1 MKALVLAGGKGT
13 RLRPITFAMPKQ
25 LIPVANKPILFY
37 VLQHIQ
43 DAGIEEVGVI
53 VSPETAC
60 QIQEAVGLNFPCL
73 HLTYIEQLEP
83 LGLAHAVVVA
93 RDFLG
98 DEPFL
103 MYLGDNLIDQG
114 VADLVKTFEDSG
126 ADAVI
131 LLKQLDDPR
140 MFGVAVLDE
149 SGQVVR
155 LVEKPKVPPS
165 NLGLVGVYLFSPAI
179 HKAIDGIEPSW
190 RGELEITDAIQR
202 LVEDGKPVRSFILD
216 GWWLDTGKKD
226 DLLEANRTVL
236 DQVTQRDIR
245 GLVDEGS
252 RLIGRVSI
260 ADGAAV
266 QNSVVRGPVVIGTGT
281 LIKDSIVGP
290 YTSIGERCQIES
302 STLQDCVIMDG
313 AHIEGVER
321 VEESI
326 VGKNV
331 SVRRPAGDFRALRLM
346 VGDEAEVLL

>member
-60 QIQEAVGLNFPCL
+60 QIQQTVGLNFPGL
-73 HLTYIEQLEP
+73 RLTYIQQIEP

-179 HKAIDGIEPSW
+179 HEAIDGIEPSW

>member
-1 MKALVLAGGKGT
+1 VKALVLAGGKGT

-43 DAGIEEVGVI
+43 DAGIQDVGVI

-60 QIQEAVGLNFPCL
+60 QIRDAVGANFPRL
-73 HLTYIEQLEP
+73 NLTYIEQLQP

-98 DEPFL
+98 RDPFL
-103 MYLGDNLIDQG
+103 MYLGDNLINQG
-114 VADLVKTFEDSG
+114 VSGLVKTFEDSG

-140 MFGVAVLDE
+140 MFGVAVLDQ
-149 SGQVVR
+149 SGKVVR

-165 NLGLVGVYLFSPAI
+165 NLGLVGVYLFSAAI
-179 HKAIDGIEPSW
+179 HDAIDRIEPSW

-202 LVEDGKPVRSFILD
+202 LVEDGRPVQSLILEN
-216 GWWLDTGKKD
+216 WWLDTGKKD

-236 DQVTQRDIR
+236 DELTERDIR

-260 ADGAAV
+260 SVGADI
-266 QNSVVRGPVVIGTGT
+266 QNSVVRGPAVIGAGT

-290 YTSIGERCQIES
+290 YTSIGEHCRVES

-313 AHIEGVER
+313 ARIEGVER
-321 VEESI
+321 IEESI

-331 SVRRPAGDFRALRLM
+331 SVRRPVGDFRALRLM
-346 VGDEAEVLL
+346 VGDHAEVLL